1 MAATTN
7 PAAAVMDL
15 VEVTEEEVA
24 VTDLAGAAMDLV
36 EVTEEEVAVTAVE
49 VDTEVAT
56 PHPER
61 TGLTRPQA
69 RTVPGNI
76 RWILTFWFLSYLF
89 VISFRYIAN
98 YEWFEMLNFLS
109 LFNFNTLIQH
119 GFVHTEYFVNGYNL
133 ANFMKIAIITLKKFR
148 IKKPKDIVAD
158 LLWNGTFWSDVLW
171 GWLVSWYVFIRC

>member
-7 PAAAVMDL
+7 PAAAV
-15 VEVTEEEVA
+15 
-24 VTDLAGAAMDLV
+24 MDLV

-76 RWILTFWFLSYLF
+76 R
-89 VISFRYIAN
+89 
-98 YEWFEMLNFLS
+98 
-109 LFNFNTLIQH
+109 
-119 GFVHTEYFVNGYNL
+119 
-133 ANFMKIAIITLKKFR
+133 
-148 IKKPKDIVAD
+148 
-158 LLWNGTFWSDVLW
+158 
-171 GWLVSWYVFIRC
+171 

>member
-1 MAATTN
+1 MAATTT

-36 EVTEEEVAVTAVE
+36 VVTEEEVAVTAVE

-76 RWILTFWFLSYLF
+76 R
-89 VISFRYIAN
+89 
-98 YEWFEMLNFLS
+98 
-109 LFNFNTLIQH
+109 
-119 GFVHTEYFVNGYNL
+119 
-133 ANFMKIAIITLKKFR
+133 
-148 IKKPKDIVAD
+148 
-158 LLWNGTFWSDVLW
+158 
-171 GWLVSWYVFIRC
+171 